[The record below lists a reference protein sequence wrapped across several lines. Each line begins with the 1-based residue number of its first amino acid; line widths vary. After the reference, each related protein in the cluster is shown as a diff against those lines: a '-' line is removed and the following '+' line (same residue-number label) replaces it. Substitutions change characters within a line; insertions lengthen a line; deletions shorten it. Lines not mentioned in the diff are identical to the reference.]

1 MGKPPVRVVNIVG
14 NGTYRALCRAKFTFR
29 LFDEIPK
36 RAGETILLVVLLVA
50 DIVFRRH
57 NKRMSTHHEKRVGPS
72 DIAPEEQSRLERML
86 LGDVRPV
93 LLTTSGDVIELPKVL
108 NDLFVSVVQA
118 MRQKQ
123 AVFLMHEDEAFTT
136 QAAANFLGVSRQ
148 YFVRLLEEGRIPY
161 HHVGTHRRVFFKDL
175 MAYQRQRS
183 QSRKAALDRMTE
195 EVVAAGLDEPYL
207 DLTRPEDEQ
216 PA

>member
-1 MGKPPVRVVNIVG
+1 
-14 NGTYRALCRAKFTFR
+14 
-29 LFDEIPK
+29 
-36 RAGETILLVVLLVA
+36 
-50 DIVFRRH
+50 
-57 NKRMSTHHEKRVGPS
+57 MSTINENRVGPS

-86 LGDVRPV
+86 VGDVRPV
-93 LLTTSGDVIELPKVL
+93 LLTNSGDVIELPRAL

-148 YFVRLLEEGRIPY
+148 FFVRLLDEGKVPF

-175 MAYQRQRS
+175 VIYQRQRS

-195 EVVAAGLDEPYL
+195 EVVAAGLDERYV
-207 DLTRPEDEQ
+207 DLTRPEGE
-216 PA
+216 

>member
-1 MGKPPVRVVNIVG
+1 
-14 NGTYRALCRAKFTFR
+14 
-29 LFDEIPK
+29 
-36 RAGETILLVVLLVA
+36 
-50 DIVFRRH
+50 
-57 NKRMSTHHEKRVGPS
+57 MSSINENRVGPS

-93 LLTTSGDVIELPKVL
+93 LLTKSGDVIELPKAL
-108 NDLFVSVVQA
+108 NDMFVSVVEA

-148 YFVRLLEEGRIPY
+148 FFVRLLDENKLPF

-175 MAYQRQRS
+175 VTFQRERS
-183 QSRKAALDRMTE
+183 QVRKAALDKMTE
-195 EVVAAGLDEPYL
+195 EVVAAGLDERYV
-207 DLTRPEDEQ
+207 DLTRAEGE
-216 PA
+216 

>member
-1 MGKPPVRVVNIVG
+1 M
-14 NGTYRALCRAKFTFR
+14 
-29 LFDEIPK
+29 
-36 RAGETILLVVLLVA
+36 
-50 DIVFRRH
+50 
-57 NKRMSTHHEKRVGPS
+57 
-72 DIAPEEQSRLERML
+72 

-93 LLTTSGDVIELPKVL
+93 LLTNSGDVIELPKAL

-148 YFVRLLEEGRIPY
+148 FFVRLLDDGKIPF

-175 MAYQRQRS
+175 VTYQRQRS
-183 QSRKAALDRMTE
+183 QSRKSALDKMTA
-195 EVVAAGLDEPYL
+195 EVVAAGLDDRYV
-207 DLTRPEDEQ
+207 DLTRPDGE
-216 PA
+216 